1 MYKMNKGIIKENINE
16 RNNTQE
22 YTITAGPN
30 MLNEMNELNNN
41 HMTFVIQ
48 SGTSEYSKDINKF
61 LQSKYPN
68 KLYFE
73 K

>member
-1 MYKMNKGIIKENINE
+1 
-16 RNNTQE
+16 
-22 YTITAGPN
+22 
-30 MLNEMNELNNN
+30 
-41 HMTFVIQ
+41 MTFVIQ